1 MRGHRGFTIIE
12 LLASVGVLVILV
24 AITFPVLASIR
35 RSQKKKRVSAAV
47 ITLGLAIES
56 YQNDFGVFPI
66 ADLEDAVIG
75 PGLNKGNRAL
85 VYWLTAGEAAGGRS
99 APYLPSA
106 YYDHAAKQIEGDVL
120 RDEWERPYVY
130 FDTSA
135 MKTAFSQ
142 AYDLRGGQAPVR
154 PAKNAT
160 TGRYYNFGRFQLWSC
175 GPDEQNNGGPNPHDE
190 HNDDIGNFARDE

>member
-1 MRGHRGFTIIE
+1 MRGRRGFTIIE

-24 AITFPVLASIR
+24 GITFPVLASIR
-35 RSQKKKRVSAAV
+35 RSQKKKRVSSAV
-47 ITLGLAIES
+47 ITLGLAIEA
-56 YQNDFGVFPI
+56 YQNDFGVFPL
-66 ADLEDAVIG
+66 ADTPSIT
-75 PGLNKGNRAL
+75 GLNRGNRAL
-85 VYWLTAGEAAGGRS
+85 VYWLKAGEDAGGRS

-106 YYDHAAKQIEGDVL
+106 YYDHAAKQIKGDVL

-135 MKTAFSQ
+135 MKTGFSQ

-175 GPDEQNNGGPNPHDE
+175 GPDEQNSGGPNPDDE
-190 HNDDIGNFARDE
+190 KNDDIGNFSRDE